1 MSDSTPPFPGGA
13 GGPDDVPWWAKP
25 DSGEAPG
32 WWKEPGPAAPASG
45 QPPPNRP
52 FSPAPNPGYRQSTG
66 RPSGGTAKGAWAAVA
81 WGVAAL
87 LCCGL
92 IFGPI
97 AIYQGS
103 QARYRIQVSNGR
115 VGGNGIALFGML
127 LGGIA
132 LLLSIF
138 SIYWYASGHRFV
150 YVTRT
155 TG

>member
-1 MSDSTPPFPGGA
+1 MSDPTSPQP

-32 WWKEPGPAAPASG
+32 WWQEPSPAAPGPG
-45 QPPPNRP
+45 QPPPHRP
-52 FSPAPNPGYRQSTG
+52 FSPAANPGYRQATG

-81 WGVAAL
+81 WGVASL

-115 VGGNGIALFGML
+115 LGGNGIALFGML

-138 SIYWYASGHRFV
+138 WIYWYATGHRVV

-155 TG
+155 TR